1 LDPSSLRLNTHQNQK
16 YIQANAGTT
25 PKLLNNYNSYLAS
38 EKSERCANKNSTFFT
53 GWFYPSQD
61 RQNQLEELT
70 NKQNLTRLFE
80 KKEIHAPLLNKKRN
94 IKEKK
99 RRRKQ
104 KKKQIL
110 VSEK

>member
-1 LDPSSLRLNTHQNQK
+1 
-16 YIQANAGTT
+16 
-25 PKLLNNYNSYLAS
+25 
-38 EKSERCANKNSTFFT
+38 
-53 GWFYPSQD
+53 
-61 RQNQLEELT
+61 
-70 NKQNLTRLFE
+70 LFE